1 MEGRVVKSCR
11 KCNRTGHL
19 AAKCPH
25 KNDTHRNLFEAI
37 ALPSDSFKKLAEK
50 LRKKSNHADL
60 AEVSPVADKNF
71 RLPQKK
77 KKKKK
82 GPKLS
87 LEEVQ
92 DKIMQ
97 EDQDAQQNAAKE
109 AQIAQEASQRQISER
124 LSQLD
129 YTKHSEVRPRPSLR
143 EIMSHEASVVEG
155 KHSKVKPPPRG
166 ERTQIS
172 QQPTTKG
179 FR

>member
-1 MEGRVVKSCR
+1 MEGRIVKSCR
-11 KCNRTGHL
+11 KCKQTGHL

-25 KNDTHRNLFEAI
+25 KNHTHQNLFETI
-37 ALPSDSFKKLAEK
+37 APPPPSFKELAEK
-50 LRKKSNHADL
+50 LRRQSNHA
-60 AEVSPVADKNF
+60 AASPVTDANF
-71 RLPQKK
+71 QLPK

-92 DKIMQ
+92 DKIMR
-97 EDQDAQQNAAKE
+97 EDQIAQQNAAKE
-109 AQIAQEASQRQISER
+109 AQIAQEAYQRQLSER

-129 YTKHSEVRPRPSLR
+129 YTKHSEVCPRPSLR
-143 EIMSHEASVVEG
+143 EIMSQEMPAVAG

-166 ERTQIS
+166 TRTQIS